1 MSIDLEMNTLDVL
14 IELEFPSI
22 SSSWGLTDYFLTDS
36 SLPTTQ
42 SEVIF
47 RFTYDSSIVRY
58 GLGAISALFLPALA
72 HAYEESSKKKT
83 DYDISTLWSVLR
95 DQLDENTTQQ
105 IPTTKEVQP
114 HQPLWLRDSFKS
126 IEKGDL
132 TLASTGVGGTY
143 FVSGVEPNSPA
154 ISVFKPTDEE
164 PGAPNNPKH
173 TEGFVPMLP
182 WGTGAFREV
191 AAYKL
196 GNHFVDVPETYYI
209 QATNAQGQTKVGSL
223 QKFVES
229 DGDCSDFGANKFS
242 VDSVHRLGVFDIS
255 ILNMDRNDENLL
267 VQKSEDG
274 TGWKLIPIDHT
285 YCFPNKI
292 DSYFNWQY
300 WSQSKKP
307 FSPELLALISGMNP
321 LSNAQILYETGI
333 DEESIRNVVAST
345 LLLQKAAEK
354 GLTLFQIASMVSGKK
369 NDLVNILNQTKE
381 KEKVYYQSFY
391 GGNESS
397 LSVQKRMSIFKDIS
411 ESVIREEI
419 ERKSV

>member
-1 MSIDLEMNTLDVL
+1 MSIDMEMNTLDVL

-22 SSSWGLTDYFLTDS
+22 PSSWGLTDFFLTE
-36 SLPTTQ
+36 SLPTQQ

-47 RFTYDSSIVRY
+47 RFTYDTSIVRY

-72 HAYEESSKKKT
+72 HAYEESSTKKT
-83 DYDISTLWSVLR
+83 DYDISSLWSVLR
-95 DQLDENTTQQ
+95 DQLDENAY
-105 IPTTKEVQP
+105 IPTKEVQP
-114 HQPLWLRDSFKS
+114 HQPLWLRDSFNS
-126 IEKGDL
+126 IQKGEL
-132 TLASTGVGGTY
+132 KLASSGVGGTY
-143 FVSGVEPNSPA
+143 FVSGVEANSNGEKVP
-154 ISVFKPTDEE
+154 ISVFKPIDEE

-182 WGTGAFREV
+182 WGTGAHREV

-196 GNHFVDVPETYYI
+196 GHHYVDVPETYYI
-209 QATNAQGQTKVGSL
+209 QATNPEGETKIGSL
-223 QKFVES
+223 QRFVAS

-267 VQKSEDG
+267 VQKSDDES
-274 TGWKLIPIDHT
+274 GWKLIPIDHT
-285 YCFPNKI
+285 YCFPNRI

-307 FSPELLALISGMNP
+307 FSPELLALISGLDP
-321 LSNAQILYETGI
+321 LANAEILYETGI

-345 LLLQKAAEK
+345 LLLQKAAAK
-354 GLTLFQIASMVSGKK
+354 GLNLYQIASMVSGKK

-381 KEKVYYQSFY
+381 KENLYYQTNY
-391 GGNESS
+391 GDESS
-397 LSVQKRMSIFKDIS
+397 LPIKKRMSIYKDIS
-411 ESVIREEI
+411 ESVICEKM